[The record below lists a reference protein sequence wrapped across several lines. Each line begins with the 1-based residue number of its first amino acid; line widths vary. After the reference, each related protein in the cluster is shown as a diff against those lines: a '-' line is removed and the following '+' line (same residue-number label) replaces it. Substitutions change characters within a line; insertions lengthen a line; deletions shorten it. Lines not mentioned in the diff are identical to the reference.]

1 MANCITCGRQLV
13 PSSYGERTEVCP
25 TCRAS
30 AIDATTGHSSAPA
43 PRAAA
48 RKRPPIT
55 TLIIG
60 INVAVYVAMVLFRVS
75 PIQPSDHDLLKWGAD
90 WGPLTLHGELWRTLT
105 SNYVHDGIIHIG
117 LNMWCL
123 WNLGALAEQIFDRW
137 TYFLTYT
144 ACGLAGSM
152 AGLWIHPMGKS
163 VGASG
168 AIFGIAGALIAALYL
183 GRLPVHP
190 AALRSILKS
199 LVTFAAFNL
208 FFGAAIPFID
218 NSAHIGGF
226 LAGLAIGAA
235 LAQHL
240 MAPPDTRKSWR
251 FAVFLVTAVFLATGF
266 YYLQRG

>member
-1 MANCITCGRQLV
+1 L
-13 PSSYGERTEVCP
+13 
-25 TCRAS
+25 
-30 AIDATTGHSSAPA
+30 
-43 PRAAA
+43 
-48 RKRPPIT
+48 
-55 TLIIG
+55 IG
-60 INVAVYVAMVLFRVS
+60 INVAVYVAMVLSHVDW
-75 PIQPSDHDLLKWGAD
+75 IQPLDRDLVRWGAD
-90 WGPLTLHGELWRTLT
+90 WGPLTLHGELWRALT

-123 WNLGALAEQIFDRW
+123 WNLGALAEQVFDRW

-152 AGLWIHPMGKS
+152 ASLWMHPMGKS

-199 LVTFAAFNL
+199 LITFAAFNL
-208 FFGAAIPFID
+208 FFGAAVPFID

-235 LAQHL
+235 LARHL
-240 MAPPDTRKSWR
+240 MAPPSVRRAWR
-251 FAVFLVTAVFLATGF
+251 LAVFSLAAVLLATGF
-266 YYLQRG
+266 SYLMRA